1 MITPFSQRNMATK
14 RALGAGVG
22 GVREVWGGGGRNLK
36 KVGGVGNIGE
46 RVFIK

>member
-1 MITPFSQRNMATK
+1 MTTK
-14 RALGAGVG
+14 RALGAGLG
-22 GVREVWGGGGRNLK
+22 GVREVQGEGGGNLK